1 MTNNGGA
8 ENRKEPRLPA
18 EGAVRIWFTNPE
30 RFEIQ
35 GQLMDV
41 SLSGFRMAHE
51 CSTLQAGQV
60 VEFSRKDMAGQAR
73 VIWNRIVNTRVETG
87 FLLVAR

>member
-1 MTNNGGA
+1 MMKNGGP

-35 GQLMDV
+35 GKLMDV
-41 SLSGFRMAHE
+41 SVSGFRMAHE
-51 CSTLQAGQV
+51 FSTLQAGQV
-60 VEFSRKDMAGQAR
+60 VEFSRDDMSGHAR

-87 FLLVAR
+87 FLLV